1 MSGAVPG
8 EDRFLTGLMGH
19 AEAAKVEF
27 LRQVLPAELQPVF
40 DVSFIRS
47 HHLYTEF
54 VCRLSLQIVRES
66 GIEAALAEGGSPP
79 EIAGRAGL
87 EHRQA
92 LVPLDWMLRF
102 LSARGLIE
110 AIPGDPVGRYRLRD
124 PLPSLDPAP
133 VRQEQLSHDRSW
145 IPAYELAETVARDY
159 PAFLRGEVAGE
170 QVLFAP
176 RRLRLWIDYFSN
188 DHGLYAVNN
197 QVGAVAA
204 ERWLRGSREVVLEL
218 GGGLGSG
225 ALALLDRLES
235 AGRLVAI
242 AGYRF
247 TELVPAFLRRGEQTL
262 RNRYPTFS
270 GFAFQLLDINRP
282 FADQG
287 VEPGGVS
294 VVYAVNTLHAA
305 HDLGFTLDQVLQ
317 TLAPGGLLVVSECV
331 RPRQPIY
338 AEFGFHLT
346 QAFQSP
352 RLHSIYRPSGGFL
365 TAEHWKA
372 ALEAAGFLD
381 VRVMPDVT
389 RIHDAIPDFAVAAIG
404 ATRPRRRQTGIR
416 EE

>member
-1 MSGAVPG
+1 MPD
-8 EDRFLTGLMGH
+8 EDSVLTGLMGH

-27 LRQVLPAELQPVF
+27 LRDVLPAELQSVF

-47 HHLYTEF
+47 HHLYGEF
-54 VCRLSLQIVRES
+54 VCRLVQHVVRGA
-66 GIEAALAEGGSPP
+66 GIEAALAQPGSPAD
-79 EIAGRAGL
+79 IAARSGL

-92 LVPLDWMLRF
+92 VVPLDWMLRF

-110 AIPGDPVGRYRLRD
+110 ATPGDTGDRYRLRD

-133 VRQEQLSHDRSW
+133 IRQEQLRHDPSW
-145 IPAYELAETVARDY
+145 MPAYELAETVARDY

-170 QVLFAP
+170 EVLFAP

-197 QVGAVAA
+197 LVGAVAA
-204 ERWLRGSREVVLEL
+204 EGWLRGSREVVLEL

-225 ALALLDRLES
+225 ALALLGRLE
-235 AGRLVAI
+235 ATGRLTAI

-262 RNRYPTFS
+262 RNRYPTFA
-270 GFAFQLLDINRP
+270 GFAFQLLDMNRP

-305 HDLGFTLDQVLQ
+305 HDLGFTLDQILQ
-317 TLAPGGLLVVSECV
+317 TLAPGGLLVMSECV
-331 RPRQPIY
+331 RPPQPTY

-352 RLHSIYRPSGGFL
+352 RLHSLYRPCGGFL
-365 TAEHWKA
+365 TPEHWKA

-381 VRVMPDVT
+381 VSFVPDMA
-389 RIHDAIPDFAVAAIG
+389 RIHATIPDFAVAAIG
-404 ATRPRRRQTGIR
+404 ATRPGRRETG
-416 EE
+416 